1 MSDHGQPPGRDVTGA
16 DMLPALAEPLLS
28 LAKRAESEKRP
39 DPQELAATARLLVA
53 EFEKEGRRRNIPP
66 DWLLDARDALVA
78 LLDVRARSNPALPA
92 KRWERALAAAL
103 PIGHMI
109 GADGLAERAAQAAKG
124 GLARRDL
131 ARFLGHC
138 NEAVQAA
145 QSKAEQHR
153 TRADRGL
160 VFLAI
165 VLFFAMLV
173 GWAGWA
179 EWRFRERLLAQLP
192 AVGSVVEAGKAATPA
207 ARAAQLDAFL
217 AAVQLVEQDAGQ
229 SPLGLI
235 HHIEMLDPAAAARRR
250 YGEAAESLVAEPLA
264 EALGVALAT
273 EGEANALYDSL
284 RAWSILKGTSDW
296 QPRFLAG
303 WVADRAEAFPE
314 LALLAEHVAAMSGP
328 QPRLP
333 SPDPE
338 TVAQAR
344 QFAAEGSPSER
355 ALLELTRA
363 EKAAALPA
371 WSLSQAV
378 PGLETILIHRSGVPI
393 GRGIAGLYTEAGWS
407 YARSDG
413 ASEAIRRAR
422 SEAATLIASNGT
434 TTEDA
439 VMDLLQKRT
448 LDVWTEYLGELRVRP
463 FTDQPTAVVIS
474 GALSARNSPLSALIR
489 EAWRQSG
496 GTDRGRSH
504 ANQLRIA
511 AALGPAIQFVEQ
523 GRMSEI
529 SQLFVSLNVALAVLD
544 ADTQIGKKSL
554 MDAQERANSIVALQ
568 QAPLLVVQI
577 VEDVISQTAAPRA
590 AEPTL
595 DQAPDVATDHVAK
608 EVPQPQPQSQP
619 QSQSQSSW
627 GSQIS
632 AACRAA
638 VNGHYPFF
646 DGPDADMAEVAR
658 IFAPEGTIEKYFR
671 AQLAHLMDTSTTPWR
686 WRPEA
691 RLSGYTPESAAF
703 LQRAVALGQALFQQG
718 TPPNVPIVLEALAQR
733 GAATVSIG
741 GAHAPVV
748 TSGEA
753 VTLKWP
759 GATPARGF
767 EISFDNGI
775 AVDKKGEAGPW
786 GLLRFLDGS
795 RLRPRDA
802 GRRFLIDVRAKGA
815 RAYLQMSFAGP
826 ANPVSAR
833 SLMRGLTCPLAL

>member
-1 MSDHGQPPGRDVTGA
+1 MRDHLQPPGRDGTGA
-16 DMLPALAEPLLS
+16 DVLPALAEPLLS

-39 DPQELAATARLLVA
+39 DPQELAATARMLVA
-53 EFEKEGRRRNIPP
+53 EFEKEGRRRNVPP

-78 LLDVRARSNPALPA
+78 LLDVRARSNPALPI

-103 PIGHMI
+103 PISHMI
-109 GADGLAERAAQAAKG
+109 GANGLAERAAQAAKG

-138 NEAVQAA
+138 NEVIQAA
-145 QSKAEQHR
+145 QSKEEQHR

-165 VLFFAMLV
+165 ALFFAMLIA
-173 GWAGWA
+173 WAGWA

-192 AVGSVVEAGKAATPA
+192 DVESVVEAGKAATPA

-217 AAVQLVEQDAGQ
+217 AAVRLVEQEAGR

-235 HHIEMLDPAAAARRR
+235 HHIEMVDPAAAAHHR
-250 YGEAAESLVAEPLA
+250 YGEAAEALVAEPLA
-264 EALGVALAT
+264 DALSVALAT
-273 EGEANALYDSL
+273 EGEADALYDSL

-303 WVADRAEAFPE
+303 WVADRAETFPE
-314 LALLAEHVAAMSGP
+314 LALLAEHVAAMPRP

-338 TVAQAR
+338 TIAQAR
-344 QFAAEGSPSER
+344 QFAAEGLASER

-363 EKAAALPA
+363 EKTAALPP
-371 WSLSQAV
+371 WSLDQAV
-378 PGLETILIHRSGVPI
+378 PGLDTILIHRSGVPI
-393 GRGIAGLYTEAGWS
+393 ERGVAGLYTEAGWN

-413 ASEAIRRAR
+413 AEEAISRAKSEAQTLL
-422 SEAATLIASNGT
+422 SSSATT
-434 TTEDA
+434 TTEA

-448 LDVWTEYLGELRVRP
+448 LDTWTEYLGELRVRP

-496 GTDRGRSH
+496 GNDRSRSH
-504 ANQLRIA
+504 ANQLRTA

-529 SQLFVSLNVALAVLD
+529 SQLFVSLNVALSVLD
-544 ADTQIGKKSL
+544 ADAEIGKKSL

-577 VEDVISQTAAPRA
+577 VEDVLSQTAAPKA
-590 AEPTL
+590 PEVTADQVPEEAPQTQL
-595 DQAPDVATDHVAK
+595 PSQAQAPS
-608 EVPQPQPQSQP
+608 QSQP
-619 QSQSQSSW
+619 QSPWDSEV
-627 GSQIS
+627 
-632 AACRAA
+632 ATACQAA
-638 VNGHYPFF
+638 VSGRYPFF
-646 DGPDADMAEVAR
+646 DGPDADMTEVAR
-658 IFAPEGTIEKYFR
+658 IFAPDGTIGRYFR

-686 WRPEA
+686 WKPEA
-691 RLSGYTPESAAF
+691 RLSGYAPESAAF
-703 LQRAVALGQALFQQG
+703 LQRAVAVGQALFQQG
-718 TPPNVPIVLEALAQR
+718 ASPNVPIVLEALAQR

-748 TSGEA
+748 TSGA
-753 VTLKWP
+753 SVTLNWP
-759 GATPARGF
+759 GAAPARGF
-767 EISFDNGI
+767 EISFDNG
-775 AVDKKGEAGPW
+775 AGVEKKSAPGAW

-795 RLRPRDA
+795 RLRPREA

-826 ANPVSAR
+826 ANPVSIR
-833 SLMRGLTCPLAL
+833 SLMRGLTCPLTL